1 MMDNKPI
8 SRLVLAVLLLAL
20 VVLLLGGCATMG
32 EKPKSALVLTDRGT
46 VTYEDKYEFKA
57 PRGWKFLRNL
67 AEGEGDFE
75 FGFLKF
81 EYQNGDYPSQT
92 AFVYDAEP
100 FGSSRDLETRT
111 KRYLTRFLWLSGL
124 FPEAKKQQEL
134 QLWGQPAILIFL
146 EGENPNRGE
155 KAESEVYLIKK
166 GTRIISFA
174 CTQWRPLN
182 GSFDSADFEQFE
194 AFVNSFTFLQP
205 TFYEELEKKIQ
216 KLKGDG

>member
-8 SRLVLAVLLLAL
+8 SRLVLAVLPLAL
-20 VVLLLGGCATMG
+20 AGLFFGGCATMW
-32 EKPKSALVLTDRGT
+32 EKPKPVLVATNRGT
-46 VTYEDKYEFKA
+46 GIYEDKYEFK
-57 PRGWKFLRNL
+57 PPIGWNLLRNL
-67 AEGEGDFE
+67 EPGEGDFE

-182 GSFDSADFEQFE
+182 GSFDSA